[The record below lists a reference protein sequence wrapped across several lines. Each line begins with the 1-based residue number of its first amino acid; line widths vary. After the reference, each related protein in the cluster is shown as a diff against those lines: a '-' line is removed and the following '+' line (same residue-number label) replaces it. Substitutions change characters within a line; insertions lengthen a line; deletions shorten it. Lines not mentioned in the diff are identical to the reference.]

1 MEKSEPSQKTKI
13 ELGKPNYLNKN
24 CLLAN
29 SLGHSP
35 YKRCQYCESNFS
47 NCIFLQYQII
57 SLGLIVFSF
66 VLSFIMEGRISET
79 IIFSVFALVIV
90 YGYFFSK
97 STDKI
102 IETNFK
108 RKKAEELALREK
120 ISKEEAEKLA
130 VQERALRKRTE
141 KLVNEYKNLDE
152 AKTMFLNIASHQLR
166 TPLSAMKGYLSMILD
181 GNYPREKEKEFI
193 KTIYRSN
200 EREIELVNDLLDL
213 NKLQTG
219 KLQFN
224 FRDDVQLEDIIEEII
239 NEFQPEAQK
248 KGLYLRFNKPKQPLP
263 KVTADPQKLRQVI
276 LNLVDNALKY
286 TQKGGIV
293 VSVQYDNNSDTIL
306 TIVQD
311 TGIGMTPQEKEKLF
325 QLFERSE
332 DAISTYP
339 SGVGI
344 GLYLSSEIVKA
355 HKGKIWAES
364 PGKGKGSTFY
374 VELCVK
380 KQPTN

>member
-13 ELGKPNYLNKN
+13 ELGEPNYLNKN

-239 NEFQPEAQK
+239 NEFQAEAQH
-248 KGLYLRFNKPKQPLP
+248 KGLYLVFNKPKQPLP
-263 KVTADPQKLRQVI
+263 KITADPQKLRQVI
-276 LNLVDNALKY
+276 LNLIDNALKY
-286 TQKGGIV
+286 TSKGGVTVNLKPCPSSIQI
-293 VSVQYDNNSDTIL
+293 S
-306 TIVQD
+306 VQD
-311 TGIGMTPQEKEKLF
+311 TGMGMMSQEKEKLF
-325 QLFERSE
+325 QLFSRSE
-332 DAISTYP
+332 EATSVYP
-339 SGVGI
+339 SGIGI
-344 GLYLSSEIVKA
+344 GLYLSSEIVKV

-374 VELCVK
+374 VELPVK
-380 KQPTN
+380 K